1 MTRNRPIVLL
11 FSFLYFALLS
21 ANAQQELGGYT
32 KNEIKDLSQKAQD
45 QITFLEYFLNTLGSS
60 ETPAR
65 DKDVIIRESYKKIFR
80 DGKVQVEDDLL
91 LDRKVITNKDVPAY
105 LKDIEFFFKEAS
117 FKFKIR
123 EVKPFL
129 RDNGELSLLVS
140 MDRTLNAIGL
150 NKEKITNTKP
160 RFVEINVDKKSNE
173 LKIASI
179 YTTKLSRDKELQDWW
194 KGLSY
199 TWTSYLMDAIGLQ
212 EEDSVTLDHLYKI
225 AAIEKID
232 FSGNEYIQDLAPI
245 EALRDLKYVDIS
257 DTKILDLKPI
267 SNVTFLTKLNIANT
281 PTEDI
286 QFIKFSDRL
295 EHLDI
300 SGTKITDIS
309 ELENLKSLKSL
320 RIVGTPVE
328 SYEVLNAYITLTSLD
343 VSNSTFTNLENISE
357 MKNLEKLDL
366 SGNYLTNFDQVAN
379 LTNLRELNLQS
390 TNVSDLGPLA
400 NLTKLAWI
408 NFNQTG
414 VTSLAPLNNRD
425 ALRNVY
431 ADGTGVS
438 ELEAEGFSRTNR
450 SVLLIHH
457 TESLQSW
464 WNALPQEWK
473 NALIVI
479 DPNLGV
485 ARPTV
490 ETLAAM
496 VARDSLNLSNSKILS
511 LTPILKFR
519 MLQDL
524 KFDNTEV
531 ADLSPLSAL
540 KTLVTITGKG
550 TKVKN
555 LEALSGLGGIKSLNF
570 EGAPVNSFVSLTSL
584 SNLTYLNM
592 DRSDIKQSDI
602 PQFLIASPEVNVI
615 FRSDSLSA
623 WWSGLDETWKGVF
636 KSQFGKGN
644 AEPDSEMLHTWTAKP
659 DFRINGASIE
669 NLQPLAIMINLR
681 RLYVDN
687 VSMWDISHLSA
698 LQLLEELKISHAP
711 VTDFT
716 ALPTLRE
723 IKVLDLSY
731 TGISDLRVLS
741 TMSSLE
747 SLTLTGNNIKVL
759 RGLEGMFNLAHLDIA
774 GTNVSALKP
783 VQGLPLTR
791 LICFNSG
798 LKQKAVDAFK
808 KLNPD
813 CDVRFY

>member
-1 MTRNRPIVLL
+1 MTRNRHIAL
-11 FSFLYFALLS
+11 FLS
-21 ANAQQELGGYT
+21 CLFFVSLTANAQDLGGYN

-105 LKDIEFFFKEAS
+105 LKDIEFFFEEAA

-129 RDNGELSLLVS
+129 RDNGELSFLVS
-140 MDRTLNAIGL
+140 MDRTLTATGL

-179 YTTKLSRDKELQDWW
+179 YTTKLSRDQELQDWW

-199 TWTSYLMDAIGLQ
+199 TWTSYLKESIGLM

-232 FSGNEYIQDLAPI
+232 FSDNEYVQDLAAI
-245 EALRDLKYVDIS
+245 EALRDLKEIDIS
-257 DTKILDLKPI
+257 NTKILDLKPI
-267 SNVTFLTKLNIANT
+267 SNVTFLTRLNISNT

-286 QFIKFSDRL
+286 QFIKYSDRL

-300 SGTKITDIS
+300 SGTQIKDIA

-328 SYEVLNAYITLTSLD
+328 SYEVLNAYSTLTALD
-343 VSNSTFTNLENISE
+343 VSNSTFTNLENINALS
-357 MKNLEKLDL
+357 NLEKLDL
-366 SGNYLTNFDQVAN
+366 SGNYLTNFDQIAS
-379 LTNLRELNLQS
+379 LTNLKELNLQG
-390 TNVSDLGPLA
+390 TNVTDISPVGALPQ
-400 NLTKLAWI
+400 LAWI

-414 VTSLAPLNNRD
+414 VSSLVPLNNKP

-438 ELEAEGFSRTNR
+438 EAEAEEYSKNNR
-450 SVLLIHH
+450 LVLLIHH

-464 WNALPQEWK
+464 WESLPQEWK

-479 DPNLGV
+479 DSRLNVPK
-485 ARPTV
+485 PTV
-490 ETLAAM
+490 ETLASL
-496 VARDSLNLSNSKILS
+496 VIKDSLDLSDSKIIS
-511 LTPILKFR
+511 LNPILKFR
-519 MLQDL
+519 MLQEL

-531 ADLSPLSAL
+531 SDLSPLSEL
-540 KTLVTITGKG
+540 KTLTFVSGRG
-550 TKVKN
+550 TKVKS
-555 LEALSGLGGIKSLNF
+555 LEPLSNLGGIKTLNF
-570 EGAPVNSFVSLTSL
+570 EAAPVSTFLPLTGL
-584 SNLTYLNM
+584 SNLTYLNI
-592 DRSDIKQSDI
+592 DRSDIKDSDI
-602 PQFLIASPEVNVI
+602 PQFLLASPKVNVI
-615 FRSDSLSA
+615 FRSDSLNA
-623 WWSGLDETWKGVF
+623 WWTGLDDAWKGVF
-636 KSQFGKGN
+636 KSQFGQGDTEPN
-644 AEPDSEMLHTWTAKP
+644 AETLHVWTAKP
-659 DFRINGASIE
+659 ELSVNGASIE
-669 NLQPLAIMINLR
+669 NLKPLAIMVNLR
-681 RLYVDN
+681 RLSVDN
-687 VSMWDISHLSA
+687 VSMSDVSHVA
-698 LQLLEELKISHAP
+698 DLQLLESLKISHAP
-711 VTDFT
+711 VVDFS
-716 ALPTLRE
+716 ALPALRE
-723 IKVLDLSY
+723 LKALDLSY
-731 TGISDLRVLS
+731 TGISDLRVLA
-741 TMSSLE
+741 TMSTLE
-747 SLTLTGNNIKVL
+747 SLLLTGNNVKVL
-759 RGLEGMFNLAHLDIA
+759 RGREGMFNLKHLDIA
-774 GTNVSALKP
+774 GTNVSSLKP
-783 VQGLPLTR
+783 VQGLSLTR
-791 LICFNSG
+791 LVCFNSG

-813 CDVRFY
+813 CEVRFY

>member
-1 MTRNRPIVLL
+1 MIRNRHHVLFFSCL
-11 FSFLYFALLS
+11 FFVLYS
-21 ANAQQELGGYT
+21 ANAQDIGGYN

-105 LKDIEFFFKEAS
+105 LKDIEFFFKEAA

-129 RDNGELSLLVS
+129 RDNGELSFLVS
-140 MDRTLNAIGL
+140 MDRTLTATGL

-179 YTTKLSRDKELQDWW
+179 YTTKLSRDQELQDWW

-199 TWTSYLMDAIGLQ
+199 TWTSYLKESIGLM

-232 FSGNEYIQDLAPI
+232 FSGNEYVQDLAAI
-245 EALRDLKYVDIS
+245 EALRDLKEIDIS
-257 DTKILDLKPI
+257 NTKILDLKPI
-267 SNVTFLTKLNIANT
+267 SNVTFLTRLNISNT

-286 QFIKFSDRL
+286 QFIKYSDRL

-300 SGTKITDIS
+300 SGTQIKDIA

-328 SYEVLNAYITLTSLD
+328 SYEVLNAYSTLTALD
-343 VSNSTFTNLENISE
+343 VSNSTFTNLENINALS
-357 MKNLEKLDL
+357 NLEKLDL
-366 SGNYLTNFDQVAN
+366 SGNYLTNFDQISS
-379 LTNLRELNLQS
+379 LTNLTELNLQS
-390 TNVSDLGPLA
+390 TNVTDLSPVAALP
-400 NLTKLAWI
+400 KLAWI

-414 VTSLAPLNNRD
+414 VTSLSALNNKP

-438 ELEAEGFSRTNR
+438 EAEAEEYSRTNR

-457 TESLQSW
+457 TESLHSW
-464 WNALPQEWK
+464 WESLPQEWK
-473 NALIVI
+473 NALIAI
-479 DPNLGV
+479 DSRLNVPN
-485 ARPTV
+485 PTV
-490 ETLAAM
+490 ETLASM
-496 VARDSLNLSNSKILS
+496 VTRDSLDVSDSKIIS
-511 LTPILKFR
+511 LNPILKFR

-524 KFDNTEV
+524 RFDNTEV
-531 ADLSPLSAL
+531 SDLAPLSEL
-540 KTLVTITGKG
+540 KTLVTVSGKG
-550 TKVKN
+550 TKVKT
-555 LEALSGLGGIKSLNF
+555 LEPLANLGGIKRLNF
-570 EGAPVNSFVSLTSL
+570 EGAPINSFLSLTSL
-584 SNLTYLNM
+584 SNLAYLNM
-592 DRSDIKQSDI
+592 DKSEIRQSDI
-602 PQFLIASPEVNVI
+602 PQFLIASPEVNIV
-615 FRSDSLSA
+615 FRSDSLMA
-623 WWSGLDETWKGVF
+623 WWSNLDDAWKGVF
-636 KSQFGKGN
+636 KSQFGKGE
-644 AEPDSEMLHTWTAKP
+644 AEPNSETLHIWTAKP
-659 DFRINGASIE
+659 ELSINGASIN
-669 NLQPLAIMINLR
+669 NLMPLAIMVNLR
-681 RLYVDN
+681 RLSVDN
-687 VSMWDISHLSA
+687 VSMSDISHVSE
-698 LQLLEELKISHAP
+698 LQLLEILKISHAP
-711 VTDFT
+711 VVDFT
-716 ALPTLRE
+716 ALPALRE
-723 IKVLDLSY
+723 LKSLDLSY
-731 TGISDLRVLS
+731 TGISDLRVLA

-759 RGLEGMFNLAHLDIA
+759 RGLEGMFNLSHLDIA
-774 GTNVSALKP
+774 GTNVSSLKP
-783 VQGLPLTR
+783 VQGLQIKR
-791 LICFNSG
+791 LVCFNSG

-813 CDVRFY
+813 CEVRFY